1 MDQNKI
7 FLITNEK
14 KSSEEIKTASN
25 IFNPLLNDISNFQN
39 SNLFE
44 EYDVS
49 NSVRLINFSD
59 HFDNNNIDIQQPE
72 EQQPPQHNFKYNS
85 TSMMDTSS
93 APSSLPL
100 SNGNTFANF
109 FSHNENLNENLLNN
123 DSVEKKG

>member
-72 EQQPPQHNFKYNS
+72 EQR
-85 TSMMDTSS
+85 
-93 APSSLPL
+93 
-100 SNGNTFANF
+100 
-109 FSHNENLNENLLNN
+109 
-123 DSVEKKG
+123 